1 MKRLCAII
9 ATLSVLLL
17 STFTSSGVNEV
28 SVATV
33 DDGDPSKKT
42 LNAQVNMIPAEKT
55 LDTQID
61 KNTKQRE
68 LSTELYVETK
78 ECPAEMIEYVKKEAA
93 DFVLSGTEGKIP
105 SETVEVGMPF
115 CYLNM
120 ETGYDMFL
128 FPVLFDHQFQ
138 YVLRVSDYNG
148 MVSGTCSQW
157 LAEELNSLSAAAT
170 EQTPAAFFL
179 SNEYLY
185 VEIGEEIK
193 ILDVF
198 PGEQRIGD
206 DYLTEYSDIPTYTVN
221 IKEPLVKLSFN

>member
-1 MKRLCAII
+1 MNYKILFFSSLCVFLFFYSI
-9 ATLSVLLL
+9 LSVVI
-17 STFTSSGVNEV
+17 SDIR
-28 SVATV
+28 
-33 DDGDPSKKT
+33 DDIPSKKPMD
-42 LNAQVNMIPAEKT
+42 AQSNMITAEKT

-61 KNTKQRE
+61 KNIEQRE

-148 MVSGTCSQW
+148 IVSGTFSQW
-157 LAEELNSLSAAAT
+157 LAEELNSLSGAT
-170 EQTPAAFFL
+170 TEETPAAFFL

-185 VEIGEEIK
+185 VEIGEERK
-193 ILDVF
+193 ILDEF

-206 DYLTEYSDIPTYTVN
+206 DYLTRYSDISTYTVN
-221 IKEPLVKLSFN
+221 IKEPLVKVSFD